1 MNLKSSC
8 DCSEDFIVGVLSSL
22 RIHIL
27 NQKMPPI
34 LSPQSTSNQKKM
46 RKMRKKENEGVLDE
60 QGDVVC
66 YNHHSFHIQIFFDD
80 ETAEGYSPKDEEMFE
95 KLPFCDAAHLQLN
108 SCAIYCA

>member
-1 MNLKSSC
+1 
-8 DCSEDFIVGVLSSL
+8 
-22 RIHIL
+22 
-27 NQKMPPI
+27 
-34 LSPQSTSNQKKM
+34 
-46 RKMRKKENEGVLDE
+46 MRKKENEGVLDE

-80 ETAEGYSPKDEEMFE
+80 ETAEGYSPKYEEMFE